1 MLQPLLVLLQ
11 LVLDPLDLRQL
22 RLQLIYLQK

>member
-11 LVLDPLDLRQL
+11 LVLDPFDLQQL
-22 RLQLIYLQK
+22 RLQIIYLQK